1 MDEHK
6 DPGLIIPLFALPT
19 NVFPGETLPLHV
31 FEDRYKALVAYCLE
45 GPQLGKLRPFG
56 ISLAGND
63 KLEDIGCAVLI
74 ERVVSQYEDGRL
86 DIITVGRERYRTRR
100 VIREKEYPE
109 IEVDHFGDT
118 VESNTVESADVAITL
133 YMKIIEL
140 AKGEPP
146 KGNMERSP
154 RLSFELAHNSGLE
167 PGERQVLLE
176 MTSEEDRLQHLIKYY
191 RALIPVLSWRED
203 VQSRIR
209 ANGHFRKFPG
219 VKI

>member
-1 MDEHK
+1 MSDTNL
-6 DPGLIIPLFALPT
+6 PGLIIPLFALPT
-19 NVFPGETLPLHV
+19 NVFPGESLPLHI
-31 FEDRYKALVAYCLE
+31 FEDRYKALAAHCLE
-45 GPQLGKLRPFG
+45 GPRLGKVRPFG
-56 ISLAGND
+56 ISLAGDDN
-63 KLEDIGCAVLI
+63 LSDIGCAVLI
-74 ERVVSQYEDGRL
+74 ERVVNQYEDGRL

-109 IEVDHFGDT
+109 IEIDHFGD
-118 VESNTVESADVAITL
+118 VNSQFSNESADVAITL
-133 YMKIIEL
+133 FMKVIEL

-146 KGNMERSP
+146 KGNVERSE
-154 RLSFELAHNSGLE
+154 RLSFELAHSSGLA

-191 RALIPVLSWRED
+191 RALIPVLNWRED
-203 VQSRIR
+203 VQGRIR